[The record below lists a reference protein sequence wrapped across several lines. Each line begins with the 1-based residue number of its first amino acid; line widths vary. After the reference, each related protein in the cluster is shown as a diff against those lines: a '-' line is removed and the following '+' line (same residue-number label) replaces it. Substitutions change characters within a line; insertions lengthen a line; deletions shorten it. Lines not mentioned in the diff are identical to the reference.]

1 MNLTYAA
8 MLARADQDREAAA
21 DAVER
26 IRDEHPE
33 FLHQL
38 ADILDFQPPDGD
50 DATGIKIPMTHF
62 AAIQMLGK
70 LGLAEVM
77 GVIVRRRAGQ

>member
-1 MNLTYAA
+1 MNLTHAA
-8 MLARADQDREAAA
+8 MFARADQDREAAA

-26 IRDEHPE
+26 IRDERPE
-33 FLHQL
+33 FLRQVGEM
-38 ADILDFQPPDGD
+38 LDFEPPDD
-50 DATGIKIPMTHF
+50 TERVWLSATHF

-77 GVIVRRRAGQ
+77 GVIVRRREGQ